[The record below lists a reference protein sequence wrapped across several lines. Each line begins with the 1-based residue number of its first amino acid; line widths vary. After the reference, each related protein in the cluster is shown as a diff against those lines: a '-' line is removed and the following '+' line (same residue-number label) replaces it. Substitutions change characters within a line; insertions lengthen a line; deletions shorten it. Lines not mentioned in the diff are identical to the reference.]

1 MDGNRGPVIILASQ
15 SAGRRRM
22 LENAGVPF
30 RAEPADIDEEAV
42 RRTLA
47 SRSASIEEVASTLA
61 RKKAEAVS
69 ALQPGSLVLGA
80 DQMLECEGRRFDK
93 PADIAEARRHLQFL
107 QGRTHSLVTAA
118 VLASDGERLWSHT
131 EVCRLTMRSLSC
143 ECLEAYLD
151 EVGERVLESV
161 GCYQIEGRGV
171 RLFERIEGDWHAIIG
186 LPLVAVLN
194 ELGARGVLEP

>member
-1 MDGNRGPVIILASQ
+1 MDGNRSPVIILASQ

-30 RAEPADIDEEAV
+30 RVEPADIDEEEV

-47 SRSASIEEVASTLA
+47 SRSAPIEEVASALA
-61 RKKAEAVS
+61 WKKAEAVS

-93 PADIAEARRHLQFL
+93 PADIAEACRHLQAL

-118 VLASDGERLWSHT
+118 VLVSDGERLWSHP
-131 EVCRLTMRSLSC
+131 EFCRLTMRPLSC

-161 GCYQIEGRGV
+161 GCYQIEGRGI

>member
-1 MDGNRGPVIILASQ
+1 
-15 SAGRRRM
+15 M

-30 RAEPADIDEEAV
+30 RVEPADINEEAV

-47 SRSASIEEVASTLA
+47 TRSAPIEEVASTLA
-61 RKKAEAVS
+61 WKKAEAVS
-69 ALQPGSLVLGA
+69 ALRPGSLVLGA

-93 PADIAEARRHLQFL
+93 PADIAEACRQLQAL

-118 VLASDGERLWSHT
+118 VLVSDGERLWNHT

-143 ECLEAYLD
+143 ECLQVYLD

-161 GCYQIEGRGV
+161 GCYQIEGRGI